1 MKRADQHR
9 SRLTKTIAWALLV
22 LVIVGAG
29 IIYWQAAAPLNDAR
43 KSAVTMAKKY
53 GKLKS
58 TSAFYWYNRQQ
69 TFYTVAGKNRDNQA
83 VYVMV
88 AQKGGHINIYQRK
101 SGITSQQAQQT
112 VKNSEHPKKI
122 IKTALGKWKKRPVW
136 EVTYVNKN
144 GRMCYTLLSFKNGS
158 LVKTIQNI

>member
-1 MKRADQHR
+1 MRRADQHR
-9 SRLTKTIAWALLV
+9 NQLIRTIAWALLV
-22 LVIVGAG
+22 LVVVGAG
-29 IIYWQAAAPLNDAR
+29 IIYWQAAAPLTDAK
-43 KSAVTMAKKY
+43 KSAVAMAEKY

-69 TFYTVAGKNRDNQA
+69 TYYTVAGKNQANQS

-88 AQKGGHINIYQRK
+88 AQKGGHINIYQQS

-112 VKNSEHPKKI
+112 VKSSQHPRKI
-122 IKTALGKWKKRPVW
+122 VKTAFGKWKKQAVW